1 MLNGKLPEFNTENE
15 GLRHHFQ
22 TIHEG
27 KNPNKPMPHWP
38 SGKILHCHDCKYQSK
53 DYKVFKNHIEMKH
66 KPRAGEPFVCYM
78 CDFETEKTHLWINH
92 IKTIFRCII
101 CGDKFHS
108 ISRNQGL
115 EEYGDHIREEHPEV
129 NTWMM
134 RSDDRIPDSG
144 SL

>member
-1 MLNGKLPEFNTENE
+1 MKA
-15 GLRHHFQ
+15 
-22 TIHEG
+22 
-27 KNPNKPMPHWP
+27 
-38 SGKILHCHDCKYQSK
+38 
-53 DYKVFKNHIEMKH
+53 HIEVKH

-108 ISRNQGL
+108 YSRNQGL

-134 RSDDRIPDSG
+134 RSDDRIP
-144 SL
+144 